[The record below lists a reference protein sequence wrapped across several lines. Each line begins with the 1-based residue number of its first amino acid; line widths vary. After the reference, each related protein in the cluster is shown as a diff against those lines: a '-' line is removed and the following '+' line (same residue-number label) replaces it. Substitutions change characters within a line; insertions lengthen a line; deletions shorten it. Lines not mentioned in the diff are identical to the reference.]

1 MSDNTSLTSKI
12 IGTVKPPLDPNQ
24 VACVEMLKEALAE
37 ALEGKVSCM
46 GLVLCLPGGW
56 ATNLVGSRPGDLNLG
71 CDDLKR
77 KILDAVTE
85 TPIARGTSK
94 IIRMGRQ

>member
-1 MSDNTSLTSKI
+1 MSET
-12 IGTVKPPLDPNQ
+12 IGTLKTPLDATQ
-24 VACVEMLKEALAE
+24 LACVGLLKEALAE

-56 ATNLVGSRPGDLNLG
+56 ATNLAGTRPGDLNLG
-71 CDDLKR
+71 LDDLKR

-85 TPIARGTSK
+85 TPISRGTSK
-94 IIRMGRQ
+94 IVRMGRQ

>member
-1 MSDNTSLTSKI
+1 MAEPMTLKT
-12 IGTVKPPLDPNQ
+12 PLDDNQ
-24 VACVEMLKEALAE
+24 VACVELLKEALAQ
-37 ALEGKVSCM
+37 ALEGNISCL
-46 GLVLCLPGGW
+46 GLVVCLQGGW
-56 ATNLVGSRPGDLNLG
+56 ATNLAGNRPGDLNLG

-85 TPIARGTSK
+85 TPLARGTSK